1 MIRVFQCVDGIWQV
15 DSWDKL
21 ALESRDIWIDL
32 VSPTA
37 EEISQVQKHLSI
49 EIPSRAEMQEIEAS
63 SRLYQENGA
72 YFMTATAVTSPEH
85 ESMESSAI
93 TFILSEAFLVTVRY
107 LNPKPFDSFA
117 ARIQKPGSNCVSST
131 DLIIGLLENIIDRLA
146 DILEMHSAEVERIS
160 RMIFSSAGQKPQK
173 KINLHETINDIGLE
187 GNHFST
193 LRESLVSVSRMALY
207 LNQAVQ
213 RHAQAGQ
220 IRETLKEISRDL
232 ASLADHASFMS
243 NKITFLLDATLGMIS
258 IQQNQI
264 IKLFSVAAVV
274 FLPPTLIASIY
285 GMNFKFI
292 PELHWEFGYPL
303 AILLMVV
310 SAIMPFLYFKRKGWL

>member
-1 MIRVFQCVDGIWQV
+1 MIRVFHRTDGLWQV
-15 DSWDKL
+15 DSWDKPGL
-21 ALESRDIWIDL
+21 PSRNIWIDL
-32 VSPTA
+32 VSPSP

-49 EIPSRAEMQEIEAS
+49 EIPSRAEMQEIEAT

-72 YFMTATAVTSPEH
+72 YFMTATGVSSPEH

-93 TFILSEAFLVTVRY
+93 TFILSEAYLVTVRF
-107 LNPKPFDSFA
+107 LNLKPFDAFA
-117 ARIQKPGSNCVSST
+117 ARIQKPGSNCSSST
-131 DLIIGLLENIIDRLA
+131 DLMIGLQEMIIDRMA

-160 RMIFSSAGQKPQK
+160 SMIFTHGVRKSRK
-173 KINLHETINDIGLE
+173 KIDLHATIKDIGLE

-193 LRESLVSVSRMALY
+193 LRESLVSVSRMVLY
-207 LNQAVQ
+207 LNQAVA
-213 RHAQAGQ
+213 HHEQAGQ
-220 IRETLKEISRDL
+220 IRETLNEIGRDL

-303 AILLMVV
+303 AILLMVI
-310 SAIMPFLYFKRKGWL
+310 SAALPFLYFKRKGWL

>member
-1 MIRVFQCVDGIWQV
+1 MIRVFQCIDGIWQV

-21 ALESRDIWIDL
+21 TLESRDIWIDL

-49 EIPSRAEMQEIEAS
+49 EIPSRAEMQEIEAT

>member
-1 MIRVFQCVDGIWQV
+1 MITVFRRMDGLWQGGT
-15 DSWDKL
+15 WDQL
-21 ALESRDIWIDL
+21 GAESRNIWIDL
-32 VSPTA
+32 VSPTS

-49 EIPSRAEMQEIEAS
+49 EIPSRAEMQEIEAT
-63 SRLYQENGA
+63 SRLYQENGT

-85 ESMESSAI
+85 DNMESSAI

-107 LNPKPFDSFA
+107 LNPKPFDNFA
-117 ARIQKPGSNCVSST
+117 ARIQKPGSSCVSST

-146 DILEMHSAEVERIS
+146 DILELHSAEVERIS
-160 RMIFSSAGQKPQK
+160 RMIFSSTGQKPPK
-173 KINLHETINDIGLE
+173 KIDLHETIKDIGLE

-207 LNQAVQ
+207 LNQAVA
-213 RHAQAGQ
+213 HHEQAGQ
-220 IRETLKEISRDL
+220 LRETLKEISRDL

-243 NKITFLLDATLGMIS
+243 NKINFLLDATLGMIS

-303 AILLMVV
+303 AIVLMVV
-310 SAIMPFLYFKRKGWL
+310 SAILPFVYFKRKGWL

>member
-1 MIRVFQCVDGIWQV
+1 MIKVFYREDALWLCGSWNQQELPSRNLWVDLI
-15 DSWDKL
+15 
-21 ALESRDIWIDL
+21 
-32 VSPTA
+32 SPTA
-37 EEISQVQKHLSI
+37 DEVDKVQKFLSI

-85 ESMESSAI
+85 DSLESSAI

-107 LNPKPFDSFA
+107 MNPKPFDSVA
-117 ARIQKPGSNCVSST
+117 ARIQKPGSSHSCST
-131 DLIIGLLENIIDRLA
+131 DLMIGLLEAIIDRMA

-160 RMIFSSAGQKPQK
+160 RAIFTANGHMEGPQ
-173 KINLHETINDIGLE
+173 INLQETIKDIGIE
-187 GNHFST
+187 GNHVSI
-193 LRESLVSVSRMALY
+193 LRESLVSVSRMAIY
-207 LNQAVQ
+207 LNQAVSQ
-213 RHAQAGQ
+213 HPQVAL

-232 ASLADHASFMS
+232 ASLADHASFMAS
-243 NKITFLLDATLGMIS
+243 KVNFILDATLGMIN
-258 IQQNQI
+258 IEQNKI

-292 PELHWEFGYPL
+292 PELSWPLGYPL
-303 AILLMVV
+303 AILLMIV
-310 SAIMPFLYFKRKGWL
+310 SAILPYAYFKRKGWL

>member
-1 MIRVFQCVDGIWQV
+1 MIRVFQCIDGIWQV

-32 VSPTA
+32 VSPTP

-49 EIPSRAEMQEIEAS
+49 EIPSRAEMQEIEAT